1 MLNRNLVILTS
12 CQLISVSGAVLVVT
26 LGGIVGSQLAGNPA
40 LATLPLS
47 LMIVGTALTTVP
59 AAMTMQRL
67 GRRLG
72 FVMAAL
78 LGACATVVA
87 AIALER
93 ASFVMFCFATTLI
106 GTMLAFSQQYRF
118 AAAESVPTR
127 FVSRAV
133 GLVLFGAIGGAF
145 LGPTLVTAVSPGS
158 SEPYVGAMLALGLCY
173 VFAALLLLGFR
184 EPETSQAVGEE
195 ERPRPLG
202 TVVRQPL
209 FVIAVMGGV
218 VGYGI
223 MTFIMTA
230 APLSMH
236 VHDGFSIEDTAGV
249 IRNHVIA
256 MYAPSLISAF
266 LIERFGVRRMMA
278 LGVVVFSGTMAFA
291 IGGREIFNY
300 TSAMVLLGIGWSFL
314 YIGGTTLLVTTYR
327 KAERFKAQAVNDFCV
342 FGASA
347 LGSLFAGTVLYYL
360 GWTQVIV
367 MSMPLLLI
375 MAVALFW
382 TRNAPPIEPAPD
394 TA

>member
-1 MLNRNLVILTS
+1 MLFKRKRVCCSITMRFSAGLRSRNLDLEKAS
-12 CQLISVSGAVLVVT
+12 HLRGYFHQLRTISQV
-26 LGGIVGSQLAGNPA
+26 
-40 LATLPLS
+40 
-47 LMIVGTALTTVP
+47 
-59 AAMTMQRL
+59 R
-67 GRRLG
+67 
-72 FVMAAL
+72 L
-78 LGACATVVA
+78 LGLTNE
-87 AIALER
+87 LSPR
-93 ASFVMFCFATTLI
+93 
-106 GTMLAFSQQYRF
+106 
-118 AAAESVPTR
+118 SV
-127 FVSRAV
+127 
-133 GLVLFGAIGGAF
+133 
-145 LGPTLVTAVSPGS
+145 
-158 SEPYVGAMLALGLCY
+158 
-173 VFAALLLLGFR
+173 
-184 EPETSQAVGEE
+184 
-195 ERPRPLG
+195 RPL
-202 TVVRQPL
+202 VDPLVRSGLEDPANL
-209 FVIAVMGGV
+209 HVLHNLHVLMTSRHGWSCR
-218 VGYGI
+218 YGI

-342 FGASA
+342 FCASA